1 MHGPNRDLLSS
12 SDKYTCDENYNT
24 GKRRRGEVLEDDIL
38 QAAWDE
44 LSKVGYVHLTI
55 EGVAMRARTNKSVV
69 YRRWANKGKLVVDAL
84 HKHVLSHTEGVPDT
98 GNLSNDVLILLRRIA
113 QPLQMI
119 GADTLHALM
128 LEHLSEDFISS
139 TPEIV
144 HTGNEGNLTISMM
157 TILKNAELRG
167 EVNLEKITP
176 TIISLP
182 LDLLR
187 YKILTTHEPISDKTL
202 TEIVDDIFMPL
213 VHA

>member
-1 MHGPNRDLLSS
+1 MHEPNSDLILRQDQSV
-12 SDKYTCDENYNT
+12 DNENNHT

-44 LSKVGYVHLTI
+44 LSKVGYGKLTM
-55 EGVAMRARTNKSVV
+55 EGVAIRARTNKSVV
-69 YRRWANKGKLVVDAL
+69 YRRWANKGKLVFAAI
-84 HKHVLSHTEGVPDT
+84 HKQVLSNTEGVPDT
-98 GNLSNDVLILLRRIA
+98 GNLSNDVFVLLRRIA
-113 QPLQMI
+113 QPLQLI

-128 LEHLSEDFISS
+128 LEHLSEDLIPL
-139 TPEIV
+139 TPQVILIG
-144 HTGNEGNLTISMM
+144 TGGTLTISMM

-176 TIISLP
+176 LIISLP

-202 TEIVDDIFMPL
+202 TEIVDDIFIPL
-213 VHA
+213 IHA